1 MHQITDIHT
10 RKGGSL
16 SWARLICKF
25 HDDLHGMKRSFRS
38 KRSHNQTPWNRGQQI
53 VHFTAGSFLET
64 IPEEREIEDEVKE
77 FVLDH
82 IVTKNEECDATFD
95 DEHTS
100 GWDTTGITSRDLIPA
115 AVEKE
120 ERPIGY
126 AKKICA
132 ITVQQQ
138 QPIWKRGHKIDNIT
152 YGD

>member
-16 SWARLICKF
+16 SWAKLICKL

-38 KRSHNQTPWNRGQQI
+38 KRSHHHTPWNRGQQI

-64 IPEEREIEDEVKE
+64 IPEEREIEDEAKE

-95 DEHTS
+95 DEHSS
-100 GWDTTGITSRDLIPA
+100 GWDTTGITT
-115 AVEKE
+115 
-120 ERPIGY
+120 RPNPSLWLKSLSNIIRFDGPNSS
-126 AKKICA
+126 CCR
-132 ITVQQQ
+132 
-138 QPIWKRGHKIDNIT
+138 KRRKADRIR
-152 YGD
+152 